1 MTRRSMIAVIGNAG
15 VRDGDVTYSLAF
27 DVGREAVDRGYR
39 LVTGGLSGVMEAACR
54 GAKSSKAYREG
65 DTVGILPQSDPDAA
79 NPWVDIVI
87 ATGMSHAR
95 NAIVPNADAVIA
107 IGGGAGTL
115 SEICFAWTYRR
126 LIVALD
132 AEGWSSRLADM
143 VLDHRSRYPEIPDDK
158 IYAALT
164 AAEALDLI
172 DSKLALYS
180 RRGRSFQGNGDI

>member
-1 MTRRSMIAVIGNAG
+1 MTRRPMIAVVGNAG
-15 VRDGDVTYSLAF
+15 VHEGDSTYSLAF
-27 DVGREAVDRGYR
+27 DVGKEGVDRGYR

-54 GAKSSKAYREG
+54 GAKSSGAYREG

-87 ATGMSHAR
+87 ATGLSHAR

-132 AEGWSSRLADM
+132 AEGWSSRLTDM
-143 VLDHRSRYPEIPDDK
+143 ALDHRSRYQEIPDDR
-158 IYAALT
+158 IYGAQT
-164 AAEALDLI
+164 VAEAFDLI
-172 DSKLALYS
+172 DSRLSLYS
-180 RRGRSFQGNGDI
+180 GRGRNFQNSGEI